1 MNKRWRGAAIV
12 AALLLGAPAYGQ
24 GAGSQMGTGGQRSP
38 GDDAA
43 RTTTGNQ
50 GSGQGSDRDPAGS
63 AGSTSSPHSSP
74 QTGSASS
81 STHETG
87 TGSATATSASSGSQS
102 QLKGDLEERIQELH
116 LANQSEVQLGELG
129 VQNAQS
135 PEVKEYARMLKEDH
149 QKNDEQLQQLAQTM
163 GVNLQGEKFQKKQ
176 KEAQEHLSDLQKKQG
191 KEFDKEFM
199 SHMVKDHKKD
209 VKEVE
214 KAAKEARKQNQTQ
227 LASFLET
234 THTGLQ
240 GHLQEAQRIEKSLK
254 GSTGEMGTGSG
265 ATSPGGGTGSSGSG
279 TGTSGAGGT
288 GGGSTGSSSGTG
300 R

>member
-1 MNKRWRGAAIV
+1 MNNRWRGAAIV

-24 GAGSQMGTGGQRSP
+24 SAGSQMGTGGQRSP

-43 RTTTGNQ
+43 RSTTGNQ
-50 GSGQGSDRDPAGS
+50 GSGQGSDRAPSGS
-63 AGSTSSPHSSP
+63 DGSTSSPHSSP
-74 QTGSASS
+74 QTGSSASGAR
-81 STHETG
+81 ETG
-87 TGSATATSASSGSQS
+87 TGSATAPSPSGSQS

-116 LANQSEVQLGELG
+116 ASNQGEVQIAELG
-129 VQNAQS
+129 AQNAQS
-135 PEVKEYARMLKEDH
+135 PEVKQYAERLKEDH

-176 KEAQEHLSDLQKKQG
+176 KQAQEHLSDLQQKQG

-214 KAAKEARKQNQTQ
+214 KAAKEARKQNQTE

-234 THTGLQ
+234 THSGLQ

-254 GSTGEMGTGSG
+254 GSGSRAGEMGTGSGGPSG
-265 ATSPGGGTGSSGSG
+265 ATSPGGGTGSSG
-279 TGTSGAGGT
+279 AGT
-288 GGGSTGSSSGTG
+288 GGSSPGSGSGTG

>member
-24 GAGSQMGTGGQRSP
+24 SAGSQMGTGGQRSP

-50 GSGQGSDRDPAGS
+50 GSGQGSDRDPSGG

-74 QTGSASS
+74 QTGSASEAR
-81 STHETG
+81 ETG
-87 TGSATATSASSGSQS
+87 TGSATATSGSSGSQS
-102 QLKGDLEERIQELH
+102 QLKGDLEERIQEIH
-116 LANQSEVQLGELG
+116 ASNQGEVQIAELG
-129 VQNAQS
+129 AQNAQS
-135 PEVKEYARMLKEDH
+135 PEVKQYARQLKEDH

-176 KEAQEHLSDLQKKQG
+176 KEAQEHLSDLQEKQG

-214 KAAKEARKQNQTQ
+214 KAAKEARKQNQTE

-240 GHLQEAQRIEKSLK
+240 GHLQEAQRIEKSLEES
-254 GSTGEMGTGSG
+254 GSRTGEMGTGSSGPSG
-265 ATSPGGGTGSSGSG
+265 ATSPGGGTGSSG
-279 TGTSGAGGT
+279 
-288 GGGSTGSSSGTG
+288 TG